1 MVGFGTTVS
10 AYNKKPNSALTSF
23 ASKAVQPLAKPITQ
37 VAEQPKANTEQPLNT
52 AAKPLGADLTK
63 SALGGSG
70 ASFQASGLIGTI
82 PGNNA
87 QLYDSGAK
95 QNIRQSGG
103 EYKIL
108 NALDQRTQLLN
119 DEMDAKV
126 NAFNSR
132 AQRSNANAQNQFSG
146 EGYDFDISGESGLDA
161 DQMNNAKQIAAIG
174 KSRGLGDNEI
184 QIAIMTA
191 LAESEMKNIA
201 HGDRDSVGLFQ
212 QRTSQGWGSVQQ
224 IMDPNYSIN
233 KFYDALGKVNY
244 KNMTPWQAAQ
254 AVQRS
259 FDPTGSNYQARYGV
273 AQKAFKALT
282 PKQQAAITGAT
293 TGQVNG
299 ASDFINQYN
308 NKYLDYDGAYGAQC
322 VDLYNFYATR
332 FAGADPMMGRV
343 GYAADIFNNYDPRAF
358 KRLNANQASG
368 RMGDVAVFNF
378 GGGTPSSHVGIV
390 VGDNGNGTLRIL
402 QSNAT
407 PQGSRGNSIISNIS
421 KATLMGYLRPN
432 KLGA

>member
-1 MVGFGTTVS
+1 MVAFGTTVS
-10 AYNKKPNSALTSF
+10 AYNKKPSTALNSF
-23 ASKAVQPLAKPITQ
+23 ASKAVQPIAKPVVLSQ
-37 VAEQPKANTEQPLNT
+37 QPKATNQQPLNS
-52 AAKPLGADLTK
+52 AAQPSGVDSSK

-70 ASFQASGLIGTI
+70 AAFTASGLIGTI

-87 QLYDSGAK
+87 QLYDSGTK
-95 QNIRQSGG
+95 QNIKSSGG

-108 NALDQRTQLLN
+108 NALDQRTQIMN
-119 DEMDAKV
+119 DEMDSKV
-126 NAFNSR
+126 AAFNQR
-132 AQRSNANAQNQFSG
+132 AQRSNAARQSQFSG
-146 EGYDFDISGESGLDA
+146 QGYDFDISGDSGLDA
-161 DQMNNAKQIAAIG
+161 EQMNNAKQIAAIG
-174 KSRGLGDNEI
+174 RSRGLGDNEI

-244 KNMTPWQAAQ
+244 KAMNPWQAAQ

-273 AQKAFKALT
+273 AQKAFQALT
-282 PKQQAAITGAT
+282 PKQQAAVMGAT
-293 TGQVNG
+293 TGQANN
-299 ASDFINQYN
+299 SQDFINQYN
-308 NKYLDYDGAYGAQC
+308 NKYLDYDGRYGAQC
-322 VDLYNFYATR
+322 VDLYNFYTTR
-332 FAGADPMMGRV
+332 FAGGDPQMGRV
-343 GYAADIFNNYDPRAF
+343 NYAADIFNNYDQRAF
-358 KRLNANQASG
+358 KRLAGNQTPG

-378 GGGTPSSHVGIV
+378 GGGTPSSHVAIV
-390 VGDNGNGTLRIL
+390 VGDNGNGTLRVL
-402 QSNAT
+402 HSNAG
-407 PQGSRGNSIISNIS
+407 PGGQNGPSIISNIS

-432 KLGA
+432 KLG